1 MWCPEMVVGANW
13 LRNLKC
19 PKAENLITS
28 CWQDLLIYIQLKSSL
43 GIIGNLFGHD
53 SSLRQSAKNN
63 KWDWVARRV
72 VWSAIFCLMYRI
84 RCYVGSPS
92 SLSMESLKC
101 IDLFL
106 DPWKDTENG
115 SRDNILM
122 MSTLRTSAI
131 SYRCAVY
138 GDMLSSLPALARV

>member
-1 MWCPEMVVGANW
+1 
-13 LRNLKC
+13 
-19 PKAENLITS
+19 
-28 CWQDLLIYIQLKSSL
+28 
-43 GIIGNLFGHD
+43 
-53 SSLRQSAKNN
+53 
-63 KWDWVARRV
+63 VARRV

-131 SYRCAVY
+131 SYWCAAY
-138 GDMLSSLPALARV
+138 GGMLSRLRQRLSTNRAGHPGIRFTTAARLSRHLTQDWCSKNVFGCHRDTLEYLVFTDASVSVEATLLNISTH